1 MTQLKP
7 YLDILMRKWWLVALT
22 ALFALTLT
30 LLVSWFDTPRFR
42 AHAQFVVSPGA
53 SLLSGNDRD
62 LVNSISALDRR
73 SIVATYA
80 EIMNSS
86 SINRAA
92 EASLNLTGH
101 DGAGYSVQA
110 VVVPDS
116 SVVDLTVVGPNP
128 VVAARLANAVGE
140 QSIIYIQD
148 LYQAYNI
155 NVLNPATA
163 PALPFSPTPARDAAV
178 ALFLGLIVGV
188 LLAVG
193 SELVSSNLP
202 FGNKPA
208 EGERS
213 RAPRSEPAF
222 DLSPQQAAITHET
235 PLPSSHS

>member
-7 YLDILMRKWWLVALT
+7 YLEILKRKWWLVALT
-22 ALFALTLT
+22 ALFALSLT

-80 EIMNSS
+80 EIMNSN

-92 EASLNLTGH
+92 EVSLNL
-101 DGAGYSVQA
+101 DGQAGYNVQA

-116 SVVDLTVVGPNP
+116 SVIDLTVTGPNP
-128 VVAARLANAVGE
+128 VVAAQLANAVGE
-140 QSIIYIQD
+140 QAIIYIQD

-155 NVLNPATA
+155 NVLNSATA

-178 ALFLGLIVGV
+178 ALFLGLIVGI
-188 LLAVG
+188 LLAIG
-193 SELVSSNLP
+193 SEMLGSNLP
-202 FGNKPA
+202 FGSEPA
-208 EGERS
+208 EVEPS
-213 RAPRSEPAF
+213 RTPRPEPAF
-222 DLSPQQAAITHET
+222 DLAPQQAAIKHDT
-235 PLPSSHS
+235 PLPSSHA